1 MKIERGI
8 ISAEIENEDV
18 YVKGIGTLYK
28 LNVVSLFE
36 RDYKNGESV
45 IGVVIDKEYTLCH
58 NFELKTGEKLFG
70 YIISNG
76 FASTAIRIQIIE
88 NFNRE
93 KYDPYDQNKDYTL
106 GEELVLKKGTII
118 GFFNENETA

>member
-58 NFELKTGEKLFG
+58 NFELKTGEKPFG